1 MGSPISGPVGR
12 VATQKRAPAVS
23 LRNLL
28 SMSRSTLI
36 LCVALV
42 ATAETLHGQ
51 RPTDLVNR
59 QFSAEVTHV
68 ADGDTVDVLMPPARR
83 IRVRLHGVDTPES
96 NEAFSDRARTFTRV
110 LMFGRSV
117 TIVGKDVDSYGRL
130 VARVTVDN
138 VDASESIIAAGMGC
152 TFRQYA
158 SDPVLDAA
166 QDSARRSQRGFW
178 AVGISQPACVARE
191 ARLQRATPRAATA
204 VVGNVNSK
212 VYHLL
217 SCPNASCRNCTRRF
231 ATQTEAA
238 AAGFKPAG
246 DCIH

>member
-1 MGSPISGPVGR
+1 MLRS
-12 VATQKRAPAVS
+12 AP
-23 LRNLL
+23 LL
-28 SMSRSTLI
+28 VIVL
-36 LCVALV
+36 ALSI
-42 ATAETLHGQ
+42 ETLHAQ

-68 ADGDTVDVLMPPARR
+68 ADGDTVDVLRPPARR

-117 TIVGKDVDSYGRL
+117 T
-130 VARVTVDN
+130 
-138 VDASESIIAAGMGC
+138 
-152 TFRQYA
+152 
-158 SDPVLDAA
+158 
-166 QDSARRSQRGFW
+166 
-178 AVGISQPACVARE
+178 
-191 ARLQRATPRAATA
+191 
-204 VVGNVNSK
+204 K

-217 SCPNASCRNCTRRF
+217 SCPNASCGNSTRRF

>member
-1 MGSPISGPVGR
+1 MFEFPRRQNIPAGSLGLQLDAPVHIDGITTYVITETDERRSTIRKGSPISGPVGR
-12 VATQKRAPAVS
+12 VATQKPAPAVS

-28 SMSRSTLI
+28 SMSRSTFI

-110 LMFGRSV
+110 L
-117 TIVGKDVDSYGRL
+117 
-130 VARVTVDN
+130 N
-138 VDASESIIAAGMGC
+138 VW
-152 TFRQYA
+152 
-158 SDPVLDAA
+158 
-166 QDSARRSQRGFW
+166 SQRD
-178 AVGISQPACVARE
+178 
-191 ARLQRATPRAATA
+191 
-204 VVGNVNSK
+204 N
-212 VYHLL
+212 
-217 SCPNASCRNCTRRF
+217 RR
-231 ATQTEAA
+231 Q
-238 AAGFKPAG
+238 GR
-246 DCIH
+246 